1 MATSRTMKVQRLV
14 GTGRFELVEQEVP
27 EPGPGEVRVAVRA
40 VGLCGS
46 DRHYMHESPYY
57 SFGRAGQ
64 PLVLGH
70 EPAGIVEAVGEGV
83 RSVRVGDHVAIEPG
97 IPCERC
103 EFCLSGRY
111 NLCPNV
117 RFLGYPGTDG
127 ALREYMCH
135 PAEQLVRVPKE
146 FPFRRVAALEP
157 LTIAL
162 YATDLARV
170 LPGQTAAVVG
180 CGSIGLMLVSLL
192 RTLGAVEIHAVDP
205 LPYKLEHARSRG
217 ATHLH
222 QANHRDAALPIREAA
237 GGRGADVVFEAAGHM
252 EAPALAV
259 EIAAGGGVVALIGIN
274 DEDVIRYPAS
284 SARRKGLTILNV
296 RRANLT
302 FERAVRLVES
312 GLIEVDSLITH
323 TYALEETPRAMEDF
337 LGYRDGLVKACV
349 EMPGNG

>member
-14 GTGRFELVEQEVP
+14 GTGRFELVEREVP
-27 EPGPGEVRVAVRA
+27 EPGPGEARVAIRA

-46 DRHYMHESPYY
+46 DRHYMHDSPYF
-57 SFGRAGQ
+57 SFDRVGQ

-70 EPAGIVEAVGEGV
+70 EPAGVVDAIGEGV
-83 RSVRVGDHVAIEPG
+83 CNVRVGDHVAIEPG
-97 IPCERC
+97 IPCKNC

-111 NLCPNV
+111 NLCPHV

-127 ALREYMCH
+127 ALREYICH
-135 PAEQLVRVPKE
+135 PAEQLIKVPSE
-146 FPFRRVAALEP
+146 FPFKRVAALEP
-157 LTIAL
+157 LAIAL

-170 LPGQTAAVVG
+170 LPGQTTAVVG

-205 LPYKLEHARSRG
+205 LPHKLEHGRSRG
-217 ATHLH
+217 ATHVCEGD
-222 QANHRDAALPIREAA
+222 NRAAAETIRKAA
-237 GGRGADVVFEAAGHM
+237 GGRGADVVFEAAGHV

-274 DEDVIRYPAS
+274 EEDVIRYPAS
-284 SARRKGLTILNV
+284 NARRRGLTIVNV

-302 FERAVRLVES
+302 FNRAVRLVES
-312 GLIEVDSLITH
+312 GVIEVDSLITH
-323 TYALEETPRAMEDF
+323 TYSLEETPRALADF
-337 LGYRDGLVKACV
+337 LAYRDGLVKACV
-349 EMPGNG
+349 EIPG